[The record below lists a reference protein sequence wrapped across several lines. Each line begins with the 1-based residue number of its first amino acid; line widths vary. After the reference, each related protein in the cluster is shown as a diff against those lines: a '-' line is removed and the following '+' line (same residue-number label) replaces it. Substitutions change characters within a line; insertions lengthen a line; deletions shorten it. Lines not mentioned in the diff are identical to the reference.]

1 MIFLGRIP
9 KNGISFCIP
18 GAVSHARWMA
28 KAIYAFKIY
37 LFQNQFQ
44 LSHMEKNSLRRICM
58 FLARVYV
65 QAWFLSSEAI
75 TAPYHD
81 FLFMCQ
87 LINYRDIDPQVS
99 KAAAK
104 KFSNHLWYFF
114 PETVALALFDDNV
127 SPAVKA
133 NMAQV
138 LLDRD
143 EEAEEEKNQVKRYIL
158 PKKDFS
164 SFPNIKFP
172 SLLTPGKKTFF
183 NRFSSQHRFSEQRPF
198 SMEG

>member
-1 MIFLGRIP
+1 MDGKGNLCIQDIP
-9 KNGISFCIP
+9 VSKSISVITYGEELFKKNLYVPCSSVRSSL
-18 GAVSHARWMA
+18 VS
-28 KAIYAFKIY
+28 
-37 LFQNQFQ
+37 
-44 LSHMEKNSLRRICM
+44 
-58 FLARVYV
+58 
-65 QAWFLSSEAI
+65 
-75 TAPYHD
+75 YHD

-104 KFSNHLWYFF
+104 KFSNHFWYLV

-127 SPAVKA
+127 PPAVKA

-138 LLDRD
+138 FLDKD

-158 PKKDFS
+158 PEKDFS

-172 SLLTPGKKTFF
+172 SLLTPGTKTFF
-183 NRFSSQHRFSEQRPF
+183 NRFSLSTDFLNQKPF

>member
-1 MIFLGRIP
+1 MVFLGGIP
-9 KNGISFCIP
+9 KNGISFGIP

-44 LSHMEKNSLRRICM
+44 LSYMEKNSLRRICM
-58 FLARVYV
+58 FLSRVYV

-81 FLFMCQ
+81 FLFMSQ
-87 LINYRDIDPQVS
+87 LINYRDIDPQAG

-104 KFSNHLWYFF
+104 KFSNHLWYLV

-127 SPAVKA
+127 PPAVKA

-138 LLDRD
+138 LLDKD
-143 EEAEEEKNQVKRYIL
+143 EEAEEEKSQVKRYIL
-158 PKKDFS
+158 PTKDFS
-164 SFPNIKFP
+164 SFSNIKFP
-172 SLLTPGKKTFF
+172 SLLTPGTKTFF
-183 NRFSSQHRFSEQRPF
+183 NRFSLSINFLNKENWC
-198 SMEG
+198 